1 MGGGAEAGAGYVMIG
16 IAAMTGA
23 GFSAATYYLAAYYF
37 MNLGAFGF
45 LLYFEGIL
53 GSDKIEDLKGL
64 GWSHPVVAIAM
75 VVDLVSRLIFRSPLS
90 GMIELQTFMLVFMAF
105 FSVAY
110 TMLKNQHVAV
120 DRITSTLFCRVF
132 SPFGGHSCLGR

>member
-1 MGGGAEAGAGYVMIG
+1 MANQDPRVPQEGKQVGRPADVDGDVFAFVANAFYRVLAPVCRYLCY
-16 IAAMTGA
+16 AAALMT
-23 GFSAATYYLAAYYF
+23 
-37 MNLGAFGF
+37 
-45 LLYFEGIL
+45 LLM
-53 GSDKIEDLKGL
+53 
-64 GWSHPVVAIAM
+64 AIAM